1 MSLYQRCAIIIRSM
15 KIDTN
20 PKKIQELLTR
30 SVENIYPSHDYLEKM
45 LKSGKQ
51 LTLYLGI
58 DPTGPALHL
67 GHAIPLMKLAQ
78 FQALG
83 HKVILL
89 IGDFTA
95 IAGDPDKTEARKILT
110 RKEILANCKNYKKQ
124 AATILKFTG
133 PNAAEYQFNSTWLSK
148 LKLEDILMLAS
159 KESVQRML
167 ARDLFDRRMKSG
179 KPLLMHEFL
188 YPLMQGYDSVAIN
201 VDGEVGGNDQTFN
214 MLTGRDLMMKYKNKE
229 KFVIA
234 TKLLEDATGKKM
246 GKTEGNMVTLVDSPK
261 EMFGKI
267 MSWTDAMI
275 LPALELI
282 TTMPMAAIQDRQK
295 QMQFGK
301 LNPRDAKAELA
312 RMIVTRFH
320 SAKEAIQAEYEFVKQ
335 FTKKQIP
342 TGIREVPTTL
352 TDEGILSILVKLK
365 LCSSKSEARRM
376 VEQGAVRINGD
387 QLTRNPNVMIA
398 LQKGDVVQVGK
409 RKFVKIT

>member
-1 MSLYQRCAIIIRSM
+1 M